1 MDQSVS
7 EEDADILLLGSLTV
21 ISAVLPNV
29 SGIYNRRPI
38 WANLLLFVTAR
49 ASSGKGRLSL
59 CKFIIDPIHDRLR
72 EIDEAEEMEYEQKM
86 QQYQANKR
94 R

>member
-1 MDQSVS
+1 MGRTP
-7 EEDADILLLGSLTV
+7 E
-21 ISAVLPNV
+21 SARFPAYTAAHSPNRLPNV
-29 SGIYNRRPI
+29 SGIYNRRPV
-38 WANLLLFVTAR
+38 WANLFLFVTAR
-49 ASSGKGRLSL
+49 ASSGKRRLSL

-72 EIDEAEEMEYEQKM
+72 EINEAEEMEYEQKM